1 MKKRDLDVIDSE
13 NELIVEEIISFLKVK
28 ERSSLKSFQDAFSTP
43 QRMKAKKILIFK
55 SRYLFPESSNHFQ
68 RQVLQSSYK
77 KSYFLGLIHPNV
89 PDAV

>member
-55 SRYLFPESSNHFQ
+55 YYNIRKNSSFHLTFFGIIF
-68 RQVLQSSYK
+68 R
-77 KSYFLGLIHPNV
+77 II
-89 PDAV
+89 